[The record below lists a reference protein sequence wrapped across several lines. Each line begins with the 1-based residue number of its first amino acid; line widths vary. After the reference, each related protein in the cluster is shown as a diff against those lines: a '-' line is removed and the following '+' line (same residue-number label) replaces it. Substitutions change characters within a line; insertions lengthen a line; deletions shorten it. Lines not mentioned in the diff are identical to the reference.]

1 MWSRSGGGCYIRGM
15 NREDEAKFVISA
27 AGRQGEAMVYAN
39 HNGNLVDLKGA
50 QTYGYDEAVQRAG
63 EMAARL
69 GASVWVAPLLFG
81 FPDVES
87 AEYFA
92 PPQST

>member
-1 MWSRSGGGCYIRGM
+1 M
-15 NREDEAKFVISA
+15 NGEDEAAFVISA
-27 AGRQGEAMVYAN
+27 AGRQGDAMAYAN
-39 HNGNLVDLKGA
+39 HNGALVELKGA

-69 GASVWVAPLLFG
+69 RASVWVAPLLFG
-81 FPDVES
+81 VPDMET

-92 PPQST
+92 PPEST